1 MPLPCV
7 NCHKDVESD
16 QAKMFAEVLVCP
28 DCYIIAERLFERGN
42 KELRMMLTVLKEMIR
57 LTLIRGELQFLQ
69 QQSEENSSEEV
80 MKRFARMAQEIQQK
94 SAKLGPAR

>member
-7 NCHKDVESD
+7 NCHKDIEPAE
-16 QAKMFAEVLVCP
+16 AKMFAEVLVCP

-57 LTLIRGELQFLQ
+57 LALVKGELQFMQ
-69 QQSEENSSEEV
+69 QQSEENSSEDM
-80 MKRFARMAQEIQQK
+80 MKKFAKLAQEVQLR
-94 SAKLGPAR
+94 AKR